1 MRVRHG
7 ERHGFCS
14 FLMALNAI
22 STVSRGERVM
32 AAKILLVEDY
42 TDVRRMMSICLRHG
56 GYEVIEA
63 ADGYEALELAVEE
76 RPDLVLMDIALPVLD
91 GIQATRAIREHDEL
105 ADMPIIAVT
114 AYGDFYNQRA
124 LDAGCNR
131 VIQKPLHLDN
141 LQPLVQRYVS

>member
-1 MRVRHG
+1 
-7 ERHGFCS
+7 
-14 FLMALNAI
+14 
-22 STVSRGERVM
+22 M

-114 AYGDFYNQRA
+114 AYGKFYEEKA
-124 LDAGCNR
+124 LDAGCNQ
-131 VIQKPLHLDN
+131 VIQKPLHLDD
-141 LQPLVQRYVS
+141 LHPLVEQYIS